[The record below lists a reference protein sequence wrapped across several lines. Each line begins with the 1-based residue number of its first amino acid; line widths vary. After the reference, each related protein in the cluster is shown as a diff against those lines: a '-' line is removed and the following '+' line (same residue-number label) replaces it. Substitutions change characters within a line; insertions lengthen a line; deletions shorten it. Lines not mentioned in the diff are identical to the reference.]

1 LSVVG
6 RSTLNDPVLSKVIL
20 VGPDIIIA
28 SESSSILLEVENVTV
43 PEAG

>member
-6 RSTLNDPVLSKVIL
+6 RFTLNDPVLSKVRLI
-20 VGPDIIIA
+20 GPEIIIA
-28 SESSSILLEVENVTV
+28 SESSSIFPEVENVIV